1 MAYKLLKGVW
11 WGREWGGRGG
21 GGGVMGKNSFQD
33 YYCDRIW
40 FIIFSFCN
48 KIVFFNA
55 FNQLKAYK
63 WTLRFYLRL
72 NLWIK

>member
-11 WGREWGGRGG
+11 WGRGGGE
-21 GGGVMGKNSFQD
+21 GGGVMGKNSFKD

-48 KIVFFNA
+48 KIVFFMLLIN
-55 FNQLKAYK
+55 
-63 WTLRFYLRL
+63 
-72 NLWIK
+72 

>member
-11 WGREWGGRGG
+11 WGRGG
-21 GGGVMGKNSFQD
+21 GEGAGVMGKNSFKD

-48 KIVFFNA
+48 KIVFLCF
-55 FNQLKAYK
+55 
-63 WTLRFYLRL
+63 
-72 NLWIK
+72 